1 MRASTSPSASAADPV
16 ETVVRRLSVPA
27 GTELAR
33 SLLRGVGADAVE
45 RHGAFSAALGAVR
58 AVGRRLDV
66 DVPDACAAASELGI
80 DPRDALAAEREL
92 EAELSPPGDGDEVER
107 LSSRITAYAVLL
119 DALENGVSADDL
131 SASADDAGEPGPTGR
146 RTPFRDAADFDAAA
160 VRDHLGRLKADR
172 AMAQLGFRLYDIARD
187 DECDAA

>member
-1 MRASTSPSASAADPV
+1 MRASTPPSASAADPV

-33 SLLRGVGADAVE
+33 SLLRGVGADAME

-58 AVGRRLDV
+58 AVSRRLDV
-66 DVPDACAAASELGI
+66 DVPEVCAAAAELGI
-80 DPRDALAAEREL
+80 DPRDALAAERKL
-92 EAELSPPGDGDEVER
+92 EAELSPPGDRDDVER

-119 DALENGVSADDL
+119 DALENGVSPDDL
-131 SASADDAGEPGPTGR
+131 SASVDDTAE
-146 RTPFRDAADFDAAA
+146 FDAAA
-160 VRDHLGRLKADR
+160 VSDHLGRLKADK

-187 DECDAA
+187 DDESDAE